1 MYCISKPPCEI
12 SLSISIFFS
21 KTNKYNRCSHCT
33 CFYVSD
39 GLCVINKCRIC
50 GMISV
55 DMQYFPDSENMFFF
69 VLKLYIF
76 VSFFRRKLRI
86 IFPVYFLHAV
96 YFLVSKNNI
105 ICSKQIGFKY
115 IIELLDSENQ
125 CDIPFNW
132 RCKSRKPRLIISI
145 FAQSRNAQ
153 FTEKSFRH
161 YKVG

>member
-1 MYCISKPPCEI
+1 MLIGINSFNSATNMYCISKPPCEI

-86 IFPVYFLHAV
+86 IFSSLFSSCCVLSSFQ
-96 YFLVSKNNI
+96 
-105 ICSKQIGFKY
+105 KQHN
-115 IIELLDSENQ
+115 LQ
-125 CDIPFNW
+125 
-132 RCKSRKPRLIISI
+132 
-145 FAQSRNAQ
+145 
-153 FTEKSFRH
+153 
-161 YKVG
+161 